1 VALDHTDQPFTLA
14 AEGRLFSVLAT
25 KGKAGRTCPS
35 TIQAKIAAAH
45 NKKVDGKENQGLNPD
60 SQSSKRELL
69 SLLLGPREILG
80 SRDALVGGAV
90 VGLSGRLRGVG
101 GPARGE

>member
-1 VALDHTDQPFTLA
+1 MALDNTDQPFTLA
-14 AEGRLFSVLAT
+14 AEGRLFSVLAS
-25 KGKAGRTCPS
+25 KGKTGRTCSSP
-35 TIQAKIAAAH
+35 IQAKIATAR
-45 NKKVDGKENQGLNPD
+45 NKKVDRQQNQGLHPD

-69 SLLLGPREILG
+69 SLLLGPREGLG
-80 SRDALVGGAV
+80 SRDAVVGGE